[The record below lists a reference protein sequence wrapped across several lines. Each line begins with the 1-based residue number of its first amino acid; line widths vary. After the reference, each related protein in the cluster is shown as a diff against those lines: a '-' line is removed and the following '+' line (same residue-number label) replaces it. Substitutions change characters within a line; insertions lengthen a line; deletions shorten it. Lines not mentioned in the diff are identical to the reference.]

1 MRKAT
6 LILTIIFILSM
17 LLFSACQIPIAP
29 GDNNN
34 GFIDNGTENGS
45 TDGVG
50 NDNGDGDTSIDN
62 SDNGS
67 NSGSSGDNTGDS
79 ENTGDNTGDDSGSN
93 AGDNSGSTGGSSSGT
108 TENLPYSITCTLGT
122 PNAYTVT
129 GSTITFNTV
138 LAQSAY
144 SITGSFNGN
153 IVIDTG
159 DSYKFDLELCGFS
172 LTSSEVNPIT
182 ILTGDEVS
190 ITAKNGYIN
199 YIYDKSEA
207 VDPTDTSAY
216 SASIYSLVDLEI
228 SGRGTLNLESD
239 NNNGIHSK
247 DDLQVKNL
255 TLNINC
261 ADNALKGN
269 DGVEITSANT
279 TLISRK
285 GDAIKS
291 TNSHIST
298 TTGAQKG
305 TISILGGTHNLYSA
319 CDGIDSSYDV
329 IIDDETTVLNIF
341 TDKYSEY
348 SEEVTATSESTYYL
362 RSTVTTYKYSVKY
375 YNSDSDYVFVNASD
389 SYETV
394 RITSGRQQKTYYY
407 YTFAKKAGYSKMAI
421 YAYSSSQT
429 QGQDSNY
436 TACSSLVSV
445 NNSYDTAS
453 VTISNSALSVSW
465 TNYTTSSSGGGMGG
479 MGGMQEG
486 NSDKGAYSTKG
497 IKASNSIT
505 INNGT
510 IFIKAYDDAIH
521 ATNDGIALENG
532 VMPTGNLTINGGTI
546 TAYSNDDGAHADGI
560 LSVTNGTLNITNAYE
575 GVEGTQIKISGGNVY
590 VKSTDDGFNSTIA
603 SGAGITIS
611 GGNVYVYCTGDG
623 LDSNSSTSKGAMVF
637 SGGNTVVISNSNGN
651 ASLDSDGG
659 YTHTGGRLVAIMP
672 NGGMTNE
679 VTNGNTNGMTTK
691 TSLSLSANGY
701 LTVAVS
707 SSVVLA
713 VKMPC
718 SLTAHVVYLGA
729 SNASISSAT
738 SVTNTLN
745 ENGVYWA

>member
-1 MRKAT
+1 MGRAVNIVSFFNFCDKTAKLIVNNIKNFFIVERMRKAT

-29 GDNNN
+29 GDNNT

-45 TDGVG
+45 TDDGG

-79 ENTGDNTGDDSGSN
+79 DNTGDDSGSN

-199 YIYDKSEA
+199 YIYDKREA
-207 VDPTDTSAY
+207 VDPTDTSVY

-269 DGVEITSANT
+269 DGVEIISANT

-285 GDAIKS
+285 GDSIKS

-319 CDGIDSSYDV
+319 CDGIDSSYD
-329 IIDDETTVLNIF
+329 ILIDDETTVLNIF

-407 YTFAKKAGYSKMAI
+407 YTFAKKTGYSKMAI

-429 QGQDSNY
+429 Q
-436 TACSSLVSV
+436 A
-445 NNSYDTAS
+445 
-453 VTISNSALSVSW
+453 
-465 TNYTTSSSGGGMGG
+465 
-479 MGGMQEG
+479 E
-486 NSDKGAYSTKG
+486 
-497 IKASNSIT
+497 
-505 INNGT
+505 
-510 IFIKAYDDAIH
+510 
-521 ATNDGIALENG
+521 
-532 VMPTGNLTINGGTI
+532 
-546 TAYSNDDGAHADGI
+546 
-560 LSVTNGTLNITNAYE
+560 
-575 GVEGTQIKISGGNVY
+575 
-590 VKSTDDGFNSTIA
+590 
-603 SGAGITIS
+603 
-611 GGNVYVYCTGDG
+611 
-623 LDSNSSTSKGAMVF
+623 
-637 SGGNTVVISNSNGN
+637 
-651 ASLDSDGG
+651 
-659 YTHTGGRLVAIMP
+659 
-672 NGGMTNE
+672 
-679 VTNGNTNGMTTK
+679 
-691 TSLSLSANGY
+691 
-701 LTVAVS
+701 
-707 SSVVLA
+707 
-713 VKMPC
+713 
-718 SLTAHVVYLGA
+718 
-729 SNASISSAT
+729 
-738 SVTNTLN
+738 
-745 ENGVYWA
+745 